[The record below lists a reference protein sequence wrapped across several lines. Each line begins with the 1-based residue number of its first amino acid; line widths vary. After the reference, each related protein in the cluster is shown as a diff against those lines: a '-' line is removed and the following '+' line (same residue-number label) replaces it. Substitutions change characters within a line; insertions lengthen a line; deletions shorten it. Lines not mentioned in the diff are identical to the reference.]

1 MAGLGEEREESTK
14 HTNEHVIKKMG
25 PHSLQRLHEEGA
37 YLKRRFLVPLPS
49 QMEIGSVSPAP
60 FSVVLSSSNKFS
72 QCRLARKEKLQLG
85 NDWVKKNM
93 HGGTRDAGHGP
104 SSWNALDRCSPG
116 ALVGR
121 EIPATAAWPFS
132 RGLGGCRSPH
142 GKPSCPLA
150 TGNHLSKRVPRAR
163 SRPKE
168 EVILPKSLIAVEEHK
183 G

>member
-85 NDWVKKNM
+85 NDWVEKTCTGELEMLVMAPVPEMLWIAAPRGLWWEGKFPLQQ
-93 HGGTRDAGHGP
+93 HGP
-104 SSWNALDRCSPG
+104 SPRVWGAAEAPTANLHVPLRQGTTSASASPG
-116 ALVGR
+116 R
-121 EIPATAAWPFS
+121 D
-132 RGLGGCRSPH
+132 RDQR
-142 GKPSCPLA
+142 K
-150 TGNHLSKRVPRAR
+150 K
-163 SRPKE
+163 
-168 EVILPKSLIAVEEHK
+168 
-183 G
+183 

>member
-85 NDWVKKNM
+85 NDWVKKKHARGNSRCWSWPQFLKCFGSLLP
-93 HGGTRDAGHGP
+93 GGSGGKGNSRY
-104 SSWNALDRCSPG
+104 SSMALLQGFGGLQKPPRQTFMSPCDREPPQQARPQG
-116 ALVGR
+116 AIETKGR
-121 EIPATAAWPFS
+121 SNSA
-132 RGLGGCRSPH
+132 
-142 GKPSCPLA
+142 
-150 TGNHLSKRVPRAR
+150 
-163 SRPKE
+163 
-168 EVILPKSLIAVEEHK
+168 
-183 G
+183 